1 MMGCV
6 TESISNSKPAH
17 GSLIAGVGLRH
28 LRRRRFR
35 NLFDHPVEERSY
47 KRDHILFAHG
57 GRLRWIR
64 LLSGTGPQR
73 SDHVRPGDGDELDGR
88 DGRLL
93 GAAGIGGQILCFF

>member
-17 GSLIAGVGLRH
+17 GSLIAGVVLRH

-35 NLFDHPVEERSY
+35 NLFDHPVEERGAIMYAPATATS
-47 KRDHILFAHG
+47 L
-57 GRLRWIR
+57 
-64 LLSGTGPQR
+64 T
-73 SDHVRPGDGDELDGR
+73 DEMVV
-88 DGRLL
+88 LL